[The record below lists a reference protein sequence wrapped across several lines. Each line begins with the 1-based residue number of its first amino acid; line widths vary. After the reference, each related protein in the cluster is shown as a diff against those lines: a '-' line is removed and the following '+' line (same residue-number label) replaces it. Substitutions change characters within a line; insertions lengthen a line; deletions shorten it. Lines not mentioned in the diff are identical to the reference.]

1 MMLAEANANKAL
13 EDASKSSN
21 KTPAI
26 ETGLYPAVIVGV
38 QGVTSSYEGKTKSGL
53 RFIFQYEDDEQV
65 RWHIASKQFDLNFYE
80 KSNFA
85 KMITSW
91 TGCQN
96 TPEAIMEILK
106 KGGFVAD
113 DGTVVWEK
121 FLGAH
126 TALMLE
132 LAPSKKD
139 PEKKYVNLTSLHSPT
154 KKTGRI
160 DPKAD
165 EEIPFFLSEVYNG
178 KVDDAIY
185 FPGMKIAD
193 KKEKSEDKKSE
204 DASPAE
210 SPKKEYAA
218 KDEALAVADY
228 ELPF

>member
-1 MMLAEANANKAL
+1 MMLAEANANKAF

-113 DGTVVWEK
+113 DGTIVWGK

-139 PEKKYVNLTSLHSPT
+139 PEKKYVNITSLHAPT

-160 DPKAD
+160 DPKVD
-165 EEIPFFLSEVYNG
+165 EEIPFFLGEVYNG
-178 KVDDAIY
+178 HVDDAVY
-185 FPGMKIAD
+185 FLGMRIAD

-204 DASPAE
+204 DAAPAI
-210 SPKKEYAA
+210 PTAPNPTQAA
-218 KDEALAVADY
+218 PVVDDF

>member
-96 TPEAIMEILK
+96 TPEAIMEILT

-113 DGTVVWEK
+113 DGTIVWEK

-139 PEKKYVNLTSLHSPT
+139 PEKKYVNLTSLHAPT

-160 DPKAD
+160 EPKAD
-165 EEIPFFLSEVYNG
+165 EEIPFFLGEVYNG
-178 KVDDAIY
+178 QVDDALY
-185 FPGMKIAD
+185 YPGMKIAD
-193 KKEKSEDKKSE
+193 KKKDEDKKAE
-204 DASPAE
+204 DAAPAE
-210 SPKKEYAA
+210 SSKKTDAA
-218 KDEALAVADY
+218 KDEALAEADSD
-228 ELPF
+228 LPF

>member
-96 TPEAIMEILK
+96 TPEAIMDILK
-106 KGGFVAD
+106 KGNFVAD
-113 DGTVVWEK
+113 DGTIVWEK

-139 PEKKYVNLTSLHSPT
+139 PEKKYVNLTSLHAPT

-160 DPKAD
+160 EPKAD
-165 EEIPFFLSEVYNG
+165 EEIPFFLGEVYNG
-178 KVDDAIY
+178 QVDDAIY

-204 DASPAE
+204 DATPAE
-210 SPKKEYAA
+210 SPKKEDAA
-218 KDEALAVADY
+218 KDEALAVADDD
-228 ELPF
+228 LPF

>member
-96 TPEAIMEILK
+96 TPEAIMEVLT

-113 DGTVVWEK
+113 DGTIVWEK

-139 PEKKYVNLTSLHSPT
+139 PEKKYVNLTSLHAPT

-160 DPKAD
+160 EPKAD
-165 EEIPFFLSEVYNG
+165 EEIPFFLGEVYNG
-178 KVDDAIY
+178 QVDDALY
-185 FPGMKIAD
+185 CRGMKIAD
-193 KKEKSEDKKSE
+193 KKKDEDKKAE
-204 DASPAE
+204 DAAPAE
-210 SPKKEYAA
+210 SAKKTSAA
-218 KDEALAVADY
+218 KDEALAEADFD
-228 ELPF
+228 LPF

>member
-96 TPEAIMEILK
+96 TPEAIMEILT

-113 DGTVVWEK
+113 DGTIVWEK

-139 PEKKYVNLTSLHSPT
+139 PEKKYVNLTSLHAPT

-160 DPKAD
+160 EPKAD
-165 EEIPFFLSEVYNG
+165 EEIPFFLGEVYNG
-178 KVDDAIY
+178 QVDDALY
-185 FPGMKIAD
+185 YPGMKIAD
-193 KKEKSEDKKSE
+193 KKKDEDKKAE
-204 DASPAE
+204 DAAPAD
-210 SPKKEYAA
+210 SSKKTDAA
-218 KDEALAVADY
+218 KDEALAEADSD
-228 ELPF
+228 LPF

>member
-96 TPEAIMEILK
+96 TPEAIMEILT

-113 DGTVVWEK
+113 DGTIVWEK

-139 PEKKYVNLTSLHSPT
+139 PEKKYVNLTSLHAPT

-165 EEIPFFLSEVYNG
+165 EEIPFFLGEVYNG
-178 KVDDAIY
+178 QVDDALY
-185 FPGMKIAD
+185 YPGMKIAD
-193 KKEKSEDKKSE
+193 KKKDEDKKAE
-204 DASPAE
+204 DAAPAD
-210 SPKKEYAA
+210 SSKKTDAA
-218 KDEALAVADY
+218 KDEALAEADSD
-228 ELPF
+228 LPF

>member
-96 TPEAIMEILK
+96 TPEAIMEILT

-113 DGTVVWEK
+113 DGTIVWEK

-139 PEKKYVNLTSLHSPT
+139 PEKKYVNLTSLHAPT

-160 DPKAD
+160 EPKAD
-165 EEIPFFLSEVYNG
+165 EEIPFFLGEVYNG
-178 KVDDAIY
+178 QVDDALY
-185 FPGMKIAD
+185 YPGMKIAD
-193 KKEKSEDKKSE
+193 KKKDEDKKAE
-204 DASPAE
+204 DAAPAE
-210 SPKKEYAA
+210 SAKKTGAA
-218 KDEALAVADY
+218 KDEALAEADSD
-228 ELPF
+228 LPF